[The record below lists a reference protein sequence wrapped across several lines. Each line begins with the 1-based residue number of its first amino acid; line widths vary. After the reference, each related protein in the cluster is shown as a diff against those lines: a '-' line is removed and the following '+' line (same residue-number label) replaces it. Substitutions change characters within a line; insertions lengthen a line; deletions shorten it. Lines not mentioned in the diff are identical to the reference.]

1 MKRILLIIL
10 SLVLCL
16 PAFSGCVK
24 EPDFVDVA
32 VVPIGGDASPGLYQ
46 TTFHFDSYK
55 EMIKG
60 FREYDL
66 SKSSYTIQYYKAL
79 LDKPYSDF
87 VDRVN
92 ADKSF
97 PQPMK
102 GGEPIELRDAE
113 GFSNITFLVRELYG
127 LPWILYY
134 PKFPTGENFYIK
146 MTYLPSDIDRSLT
159 ASEIIRQLSPNSPNV
174 DNLGERHK
182 SIFERQIKLSD
193 REVTALVCEYN
204 DDSRSNI
211 AFVYGEML
219 VEVKC
224 KTEVW
229 SDEWFAELSFE

>member
-1 MKRILLIIL
+1 
-10 SLVLCL
+10 
-16 PAFSGCVK
+16 
-24 EPDFVDVA
+24 
-32 VVPIGGDASPGLYQ
+32 
-46 TTFHFDSYK
+46 
-55 EMIKG
+55 MIKG

-66 SKSSYTIQYYKAL
+66 SKSSYTIQDYKVL

-102 GGEPIELRDAE
+102 GGEPIELRDE
-113 GFSNITFLVRELYG
+113 KGFSSITFLVSELYG
-127 LPWILYY
+127 IPWISYY
-134 PKFPTGENFYIK
+134 PKDPTGENFYIK
-146 MTYLPSDIDRSLT
+146 MTYLPESVDTSLT
-159 ASEIIRQLSPNSPNV
+159 ASEVIRQLSPGSPNIN
-174 DNLGERHK
+174 NLGERHK

-204 DDSRSNI
+204 DDPRCNI

-229 SDEWFAELSFE
+229 SDEWFSGLSFE